1 MGPRISQPEPG
12 LNGMAWGVEMN
23 HKIMRTV
30 GVGTLAAVALVLGA
44 SAPTSAGASTAPVAL
59 SGAGSTFDAPF
70 FSVAFARY
78 HQAHPGVSVGY
89 SAVGSG
95 TGITRFSGK
104 QVNFGATDA
113 PMTPGQQA
121 TALGG
126 TSVQVPVALGA
137 EVVVFNLDAPTAVRL
152 NLTGPVVARI
162 FLGQIANWRDPA
174 IAALNPR
181 VDLPDQEIN
190 VVHRSDSSGTTY
202 IFSNYLASVDSA
214 WASKVGIG
222 KALAWPVGV
231 GAQGN
236 PGVATA
242 VAQTPYSIGYVERSY
257 SAGPLLDF
265 AAIRN
270 RAGRYSVPYAASIA
284 AAAAQKPNISPTNFS
299 IVNEPGSN
307 SYPICGYSWALLYV
321 HQPNQNTG
329 ITLVNL
335 IEWLTHEGQS
345 YAAPIGYVALPKNI
359 QALARSTLDKVVGPS
374 GVQLLN

>member
-1 MGPRISQPEPG
+1 
-12 LNGMAWGVEMN
+12 MAWGVDMN
-23 HKIMRTV
+23 HKIMRTM
-30 GVGTLAAVALVLGA
+30 GGGTLAAVALVLGA

-59 SGAGSTFDAPF
+59 TGAGSTFDAPF
-70 FSVAFARY
+70 FNVAFARY

-214 WASKVGIG
+214 WTSKVGIG

-242 VAQTPYSIGYVERSY
+242 VAQTPYSPCPVVQPATMMAKTGLTMMARTKPGVVIIRSIL
-257 SAGPLLDF
+257 PVRE
-265 AAIRN
+265 AATVATSLN
-270 RAGRYSVPYAASIA
+270 G
-284 AAAAQKPNISPTNFS
+284 SP
-299 IVNEPGSN
+299 SN
-307 SYPICGYSWALLYV
+307 SEHTTCG
-321 HQPNQNTG
+321 
-329 ITLVNL
+329 
-335 IEWLTHEGQS
+335 
-345 YAAPIGYVALPKNI
+345 
-359 QALARSTLDKVVGPS
+359 
-374 GVQLLN
+374 